1 MASKCPKY
9 KRTSRRHVK
18 QLAKYTACT
27 VQAAIGTCKHVFF
40 LYPRPLKEGFT
51 LSSNLIFALKCCKRA
66 LLRSLH
72 AERIKQIISV
82 KFAKIS
88 YLQKWVELRE
98 LAR

>member
-1 MASKCPKY
+1 M
-9 KRTSRRHVK
+9 K

-40 LYPRPLKEGFT
+40 LYQRPLKGGFT
-51 LSSNLIFALKCCKRA
+51 SNLIFAFKCCKRA
-66 LLRSLH
+66 LLTSLH
-72 AERIKQIISV
+72 VERIKQIISI
-82 KFAKIS
+82 KFAKIL